1 MLRTMTQGYPR
12 FHPYKRVLYHN
23 VDGSSPEL
31 KDYHVVAADHGRF
44 LEEIAQLPPLSEQ
57 SQPLRLEQ
65 HHGQQQ
71 KQPEDH
77 GDTASANVGCE
88 HELVVCGQ
96 GRVKSQV
103 SL

>member
-1 MLRTMTQGYPR
+1 LSVSTPR
-12 FHPYKRVLYHN
+12 YTLLSQFAQLTFC
-23 VDGSSPEL
+23 L
-31 KDYHVVAADHGRF
+31 Q
-44 LEEIAQLPPLSEQ
+44 IAQLPPLSEQ

-96 GRVKSQV
+96 GRVKV
-103 SL
+103 SSYIS